1 MDAAGGNADT
11 RTVIPIHGG
20 PTQEIVLDMDEWAA
34 RAAASLE
41 ADFSMAEAKIH
52 RFPRGL
58 RGIGGG
64 DDRYIA
70 PSVVAIG
77 PYHHGLP
84 HLQKM
89 EAVKLAAAHYLCRD
103 TAAGRS
109 TVDQAYSR
117 VRLVAGAARACYDA
131 DDPSVAGVGEA
142 EFAAMMFLDG
152 CFLLQYMAVADDENA
167 APVLRNRM
175 TLSTGPSI
183 QKDIFLLENQ
193 IPELVL
199 DALMEFVSVDVHVHG
214 FVKGMGDKFLPGR
227 AKKARRTQCWRGGGV
242 EMDGHSSRPPPH
254 LLGHLRFTQVGSMP
268 ASETNYRS
276 LPVDSSLSI
285 SAVELEEM
293 GVRLAASTAPWFGD
307 MSVRRRPLFGELS
320 LSPLFL
326 NDVTACWLVN
336 VAALEASTY
345 GVSRESDDFVV
356 GSYLSVLAMLMDS
369 EADVQQ
375 MRAKHLLYSTFS
387 NAQALEFF
395 KGLARH
401 LHFGQRYLAVLE
413 MIQAYK
419 RRRAVR
425 ICAHKFV
432 YTYYKAI
439 VAVLSIAGVLVSI
452 LKALYSLKKP

>member
-1 MDAAGGNADT
+1 MDAAAGGNPDT
-11 RTVIPIHGG
+11 RTIPIDDG
-20 PTQEIVLDMDEWAA
+20 PTQETVLDIDEWAA

-52 RFPRGL
+52 RFPCGL

-103 TAAGRS
+103 TAGRS
-109 TVDQAYSR
+109 TVDQAYTK
-117 VRLVAGAARACYDA
+117 VRSVAGAARACYDA

-152 CFLLQYMAVADDENA
+152 CFLLQYMADDENA
-167 APVLRNRM
+167 VPVLRNRM

-183 QKDIFLLENQ
+183 HKDIFLLENQ
-193 IPELVL
+193 IPWLVL
-199 DALMEFVSVDVHVHG
+199 DALMEFVSVDVHG
-214 FVKGMGDKFLPGR
+214 FVKGMGEKFLPGR
-227 AKKARRTQCWRGGGV
+227 AKKARRKQRWRGGGV
-242 EMDGHSSRPPPH
+242 ELDGHSSRPPPH

-336 VAALEASTY
+336 VAAAEASAA
-345 GVSRESDDFVV
+345 GASRESDGFVV
-356 GSYLSVLAMLMDS
+356 SSYLSVLAMLMDS
-369 EADVQQ
+369 EADVQRL
-375 MRAKHLLYSTFS
+375 RAQHLLYSTFS
-387 NAQALEFF
+387 NAQALGFF

-401 LHFGQRYLAVLE
+401 LRFGQRYLAVLE

-419 RRRAVR
+419 RRRAVL
-425 ICAHKFV
+425 IILHK
-432 YTYYKAI
+432 
-439 VAVLSIAGVLVSI
+439 L
-452 LKALYSLKKP
+452 LYSSFKAMTIATLFSIVGMLVGIFKTLLDNSDKKHT